1 MIELQV
7 HLQSGDQP
15 DPRLKNHS
23 NSLENPWEQLNIQ
36 QNISPVTAR
45 RPLNL
50 GHVKNVWEKLHSAKM
65 RQIAA
70 KGKLPKKMKYDLKV
84 LVN

>member
-1 MIELQV
+1 MIESQV

-15 DPRLKNHS
+15 DPRLKNPS

-45 RPLNL
+45 RPLSL
-50 GHVKNVWEKLHSAKM
+50 VHVQNAGEKLHYSAKM
-65 RQIAA
+65 RQIAT
-70 KGKLPKKMKYDLKV
+70 KGKLPKE
-84 LVN
+84 NEI